1 MHKNP
6 DFSWS
11 DNICTVGYTCIHGAF
26 TPDRMREILSECP
39 SGRFIQTGL
48 YEYKTISTPE
58 EAEEYVKWYNARNS
72 YYKIQQVRFYFDFP
86 LDQNGIKFLQSYG
99 FDVTKAKFWDR
110 RLCCV

>member
-11 DNICTVGYTCIHGAF
+11 DNICTVGYTCIHGTF

-39 SGRFIQTGL
+39 SGRFIQTSL

-58 EAEEYVKWYNARNS
+58 EAEEYVKWYNSRNS

-86 LDQNGIKFLQSYG
+86 LDQNGIQFLQSYG